1 MENISNILTA
11 LGIDPAYIAISLF
24 GFVILIWVLVK
35 FAFGPILTTL
45 DDRQKK
51 IVGDL
56 DEAQSRKDEMVRLQA
71 EYSTRL
77 AQIEDE
83 ARDKIQAAVKEAN
96 AAREEILVRARE
108 EATHIVQRG
117 REEVEAERSKAL
129 VESRN
134 QIVDLATTMAS
145 LTVKETLNAS
155 GQVRIIDD
163 VIAGIG
169 QSGSLN

>member
-1 MENISNILTA
+1 MDKILTA
-11 LGIDPAYIAISLF
+11 LGIDPLYILISLIGFVALAYI
-24 GFVILIWVLVK
+24 LVN
-35 FAFGPILTTL
+35 FAFKPILGTL
-45 DDRQKK
+45 DARQQK

-96 AAREEILVRARE
+96 AAKEEILVRARE

-169 QSGSLN
+169 KNGSLN